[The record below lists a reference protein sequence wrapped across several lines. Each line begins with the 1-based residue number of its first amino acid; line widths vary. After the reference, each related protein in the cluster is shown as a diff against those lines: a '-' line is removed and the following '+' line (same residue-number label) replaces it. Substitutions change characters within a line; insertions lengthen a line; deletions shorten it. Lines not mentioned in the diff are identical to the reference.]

1 MSARRAGVRMLSD
14 VRSDRNGDGEFD
26 SLSDG
31 GTTHGAL
38 RQWARA
44 LRAGADVPTGQED
57 HLRLKHTIQ
66 S

>member
-1 MSARRAGVRMLSD
+1 MLSD